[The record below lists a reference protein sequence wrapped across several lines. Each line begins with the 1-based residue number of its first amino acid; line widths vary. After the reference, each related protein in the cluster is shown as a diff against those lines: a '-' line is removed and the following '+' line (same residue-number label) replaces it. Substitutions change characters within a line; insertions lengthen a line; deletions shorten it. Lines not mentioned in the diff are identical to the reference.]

1 MKQTELL
8 KKLLPGFLPLFVFI
22 IADEFWGMKVGLVVA
37 LLIGLGEM
45 GFTWFREKRLDRF
58 VLLDTALLVALS
70 GISILLENEIFF
82 KLKPALIE
90 LILCAILGVS
100 VFSSVDIVGAMTRK
114 YMKGVEMNEVQ
125 VVLFKRNLLNLF
137 YIVVA
142 HTGLVFYSAF
152 YMSKEAW
159 AFISGGLFYILFI
172 IYFGFEFFRN
182 RKLTRKNITESLISP
197 FENEEWL
204 PVVSEDGKVVGK
216 APRSLCHNG
225 DKILHPVVHLHVFN
239 PHGHIYLQ
247 KRPMQKLVQPGKWDT
262 AVGGH
267 ISFGEDLETA
277 LRREA
282 FEEIGL
288 ENFSAKSLGS
298 YRWDSDIESELVY
311 YFVSYDFQQP
321 VLVFEIW
328 RENILPHLFF
338 NLRRAP
344 EFTLD
349 NLVAVQFYFLKIVGY
364 KVINQ
369 FRLNI
374 AIPSVAAK

>member
-1 MKQTELL
+1 
-8 KKLLPGFLPLFVFI
+8 
-22 IADEFWGMKVGLVVA
+22 MKVGLIVA

-114 YMKGVEMNEVQ
+114 YMKGVEMNEAQ
-125 VVLFKRNLLNLF
+125 DALFKRNLRNLF
-137 YIVVA
+137 YIVVV

-159 AFISGGLFYILFI
+159 AFISGGLFYILFA
-172 IYFGFEFFRN
+172 IYFGFEYFKN
-182 RKLTRKNITESLISP
+182 RKYARNNTSESPVSP
-197 FENEEWL
+197 FEDEEWL
-204 PVVSEDGKVVGK
+204 PVVEEDGKIIGK
-216 APRSLCHNG
+216 APRSLCHKG
-225 DKILHPVVHLHVFN
+225 DKILHPVVHLHILN
-239 PHGHIYLQ
+239 PNGHIYLQ
-247 KRPMQKLVQPGKWDT
+247 KRPLQKLVQPGKWDT

-288 ENFSAKSLGS
+288 ESFSAKPLGS
-298 YRWDSDIESELVY
+298 YRWDTDIESELVY
-311 YFVSYDFQQP
+311 YFISYDFQKIRLHSEEVVEGRFWSPSQIEKQIGQG
-321 VLVFEIW
+321 VFTPNFE
-328 RENILPHLFF
+328 H
-338 NLRRAP
+338 
-344 EFTLD
+344 EFQL
-349 NLVAVQFYFLKIVGY
+349 LK
-364 KVINQ
+364 K
-369 FRLNI
+369 RK
-374 AIPSVAAK
+374 AR

>member
-1 MKQTELL
+1 M
-8 KKLLPGFLPLFVFI
+8 LPGFIPLFVFI
-22 IADEFWGMKVGLVVA
+22 IADEFWGMKVGLIVA

-45 GFTWFREKRLDRF
+45 GFTWFREKWLDRF

-114 YMKGVEMNEVQ
+114 YMKGVEMNEMQ
-125 VVLFKRNLLNLF
+125 VALFKRNLRNLF
-137 YIVVA
+137 YIVVV

-159 AFISGGLFYILFI
+159 AFISGGLFYILFA
-172 IYFGFEFFRN
+172 IYFGFEYF
-182 RKLTRKNITESLISP
+182 KNKKYAGNHMPENSVSA
-197 FENEEWL
+197 FEDQEWL
-204 PVVSEDGKVVGK
+204 PVVEEDGKIIGK
-216 APRSLCHNG
+216 APRSLCHKG
-225 DKILHPVVHLHVFN
+225 EKILHPVVHLHVLN
-239 PHGHIYLQ
+239 PNGHFYLQ

-288 ENFSAKSLGS
+288 ENFSAKPLGS
-298 YRWDSDIESELVY
+298 YRWDTDIESELVY
-311 YFVSYDFQQP
+311 YFISYDFQKIRLHSEEVVEGRFWSHSQIEKQIGQGIFTP
-321 VLVFEIW
+321 NFE
-328 RENILPHLFF
+328 H
-338 NLRRAP
+338 
-344 EFTLD
+344 EFQL
-349 NLVAVQFYFLKIVGY
+349 LKNR
-364 KVINQ
+364 KT
-369 FRLNI
+369 R
-374 AIPSVAAK
+374 

>member
-1 MKQTELL
+1 
-8 KKLLPGFLPLFVFI
+8 
-22 IADEFWGMKVGLVVA
+22 MKVGLIVA
-37 LLIGLGEM
+37 LLIGMGEM
-45 GFTWFREKRLDRF
+45 AYTWYREKRMDRF

-100 VFSSVDIVGAMTRK
+100 VFSSVDIIGAMTRK

-125 VVLFKRNLLNLF
+125 GALFKRNLRNLF
-137 YIVVA
+137 YIVIV

-172 IYFGFEFFRN
+172 IYLGFEFFRN
-182 RKLTRKNITESLISP
+182 RKIVRNNIIESPASP

-204 PVVSEDGKVVGK
+204 PVVEEDGKVIGK
-216 APRSLCHNG
+216 APRSLCHKG

-239 PHGHIYLQ
+239 PHGHIYMQ

-288 ENFSAKSLGS
+288 ENFSARPLGS
-298 YRWDSDIESELVY
+298 YRWDTDIESELVY
-311 YFVSYDFQQP
+311 YFISYDFQKIRLHSDEVVEGRFWSPSQIEKQIGQGIFTP
-321 VLVFEIW
+321 NFE
-328 RENILPHLFF
+328 H
-338 NLRRAP
+338 
-344 EFTLD
+344 EFQL
-349 NLVAVQFYFLKIVGY
+349 LKKRKI
-364 KVINQ
+364 
-369 FRLNI
+369 R
-374 AIPSVAAK
+374 

>member
-1 MKQTELL
+1 LKQAELL
-8 KKLLPGFLPLFVFI
+8 KKLLPGFIPLFVFI
-22 IADEFWGMKVGLVVA
+22 IADEFWGMKVGLIVA

-114 YMKGVEMNEVQ
+114 YMKGVEMNEAQ
-125 VVLFKRNLLNLF
+125 GALFKRNLRNLF
-137 YIVVA
+137 YIVVV
-142 HTGLVFYSAF
+142 HTGLVLYSAF

-159 AFISGGLFYILFI
+159 AFISGGLFYILFA
-172 IYFGFEFFRN
+172 IYFGFEFFKN
-182 RKLTRKNITESLISP
+182 RKYAKNNTPESPVSL
-197 FENEEWL
+197 FEDEEWL
-204 PVVSEDGKVVGK
+204 PVVDETGKIIGK
-216 APRSLCHNG
+216 APRSLCHKG
-225 DKILHPVVHLHVFN
+225 EKILHPVVHLHVLN
-239 PHGHIYLQ
+239 PNGHFYLQ

-262 AVGGH
+262 AIGGH

-288 ENFSAKSLGS
+288 ENFSAKPLGS
-298 YRWDSDIESELVY
+298 YRWDTDIESELVY
-311 YFVSYDFQQP
+311 YFISYDFQKIRLHSEEVVEGRFWSPSQIEKQIGQGIFTP
-321 VLVFEIW
+321 NFE
-328 RENILPHLFF
+328 H
-338 NLRRAP
+338 
-344 EFTLD
+344 EFQL
-349 NLVAVQFYFLKIVGY
+349 LKNR
-364 KVINQ
+364 KT
-369 FRLNI
+369 R
-374 AIPSVAAK
+374 